1 MAPKL
6 FGKIKAETQS
16 LKDHISLHGPRKIIL
31 YQAGIAIGAIIA
43 AFGYSM
49 FMIPFNLAAGGVA
62 GLGVIISH
70 FSGLS
75 PGTLYMLMNLPLL
88 VLGFIQLGRFRF
100 LFSCL
105 LSIVVFSIAADIF
118 SASMPRNMHTFPIT
132 QDLLL
137 NSIYGGLFFGLG
149 VGLVLR
155 YGGNFGGTV
164 IPAQILYNK
173 TGYPLSQAFFYLD
186 GGIILL
192 AGAVFGWELAM
203 LGMLALLVG
212 GMTAD
217 LVLEGPSQVRTVTIV
232 SQNPTMLKH
241 TILAD
246 LGRGISFWDVTGGY
260 SNQNFTMLFCTIT
273 RSQVQDLK
281 AIVADNDPD
290 AFLVVGIAQ
299 QAVGS
304 FSFKGHNSR
313 TSRQKPPSPISSNVP
328 ANAPA
333 APDMLLQI
341 NTANRPAP
349 SSEPDADV

>member
-31 YQAGIAIGAIIA
+31 YQVGIAVGAIIS

-49 FMIPFNLAAGGVA
+49 FMVPFNLAAGGIA

-75 PGTLYMLMNLPLL
+75 PGALYMLMNLPLL
-88 VLGFIQLGRFRF
+88 VLGYIQLGRFRF

-105 LSIVVFSIAADIF
+105 LSVVAFSIAADIF
-118 SASMPRNMHTFPIT
+118 SAFMPRNMHTFPIT

-149 VGLVLR
+149 VGIVLR

-164 IPAQILYNK
+164 IPAQILHNK

-203 LGMLALLVG
+203 LGMLSLFVG
-212 GMTAD
+212 GMAAD
-217 LVLEGPSQVRTVTIV
+217 FVLEGVSQVRTITIV
-232 SQNPTMLKH
+232 SQAPTTLKH
-241 TILAD
+241 AILSE
-246 LGRGISFWDVTGGY
+246 LGRGISYWEVTGGY
-260 SNQNFTMLFCTIT
+260 SDRNYTMLFCTIT

-290 AFLVVGIAQ
+290 AFLVVGVAQ

-304 FSFKGHNSR
+304 FSFKRHNAGTR
-313 TSRQKPPSPISSNVP
+313 RPKPPPPISTDVP
-328 ANAPA
+328 ANAPD
-333 APDMLLQI
+333 APDMLL
-341 NTANRPAP
+341 TLETENRPAQP
-349 SSEPDADV
+349 PETKNFM